1 MNMPHSIQIIATV
14 LFAVA
19 IVHTFSVPVF
29 ARLAH
34 KKGPHAGLWHFLAEV
49 EAVFGMWAFVLIVV
63 MALIAGV
70 PTMVNY
76 VDTTNFTEPLFV
88 FAIMVVAASR
98 PVLDASRLLVEGLA
112 RLMPVNTTP
121 ARSPQARLLLTLS
134 SAIDKTCRTDG
145 SVSASSCKRSI
156 NRARAS
162 GEPASDRNR
171 APSMRRAGSAAASN
185 VLPSPVRAID

>member
-1 MNMPHSIQIIATV
+1 MHVWCYVLYVNRLNDFWLEIYRMNMPHSIQIIATV

-34 KKGPHAGLWHFLAEV
+34 KNGPHAGLWHFLSEV
-49 EAVFGMWAFVLIVV
+49 EAVFGLWAFVLLVV
-63 MALIAGV
+63 MAMLAGV

-98 PVLDASRLLVEGLA
+98 PILELVGGVESREQCPWRVKHCPG
-112 RLMPVNTTP
+112 
-121 ARSPQARLLLTLS
+121 PQ
-134 SAIDKTCRTDG
+134 G
-145 SVSASSCKRSI
+145 
-156 NRARAS
+156 
-162 GEPASDRNR
+162 
-171 APSMRRAGSAAASN
+171 
-185 VLPSPVRAID
+185 

>member
-34 KKGPHAGLWHFLAEV
+34 KNGPHAGLWHFLSEV
-49 EAVFGMWAFVLIVV
+49 EAVFGLWAFVLLVV
-63 MALIAGV
+63 MAMLAGV

-98 PVLDASRLLVEGLA
+98 PILELVGG
-112 RLMPVNTTP
+112 V
-121 ARSPQARLLLTLS
+121 
-134 SAIDKTCRTDG
+134 
-145 SVSASSCKRSI
+145 
-156 NRARAS
+156 
-162 GEPASDRNR
+162 
-171 APSMRRAGSAAASN
+171 
-185 VLPSPVRAID
+185 VRAIARMIPLSRHLRRILWC